1 MDNKAEAILD
11 QALGEFND
19 ALGGAKS
26 KSSGKKKKG
35 SNSASDPPAFE
46 MQTAPADSSEAK
58 V

>member
-19 ALGGAKS
+19 GLGGAKS

-35 SNSASDPPAFE
+35 SKKKAEPAGLGGLGLPSK
-46 MQTAPADSSEAK
+46 T
-58 V
+58 